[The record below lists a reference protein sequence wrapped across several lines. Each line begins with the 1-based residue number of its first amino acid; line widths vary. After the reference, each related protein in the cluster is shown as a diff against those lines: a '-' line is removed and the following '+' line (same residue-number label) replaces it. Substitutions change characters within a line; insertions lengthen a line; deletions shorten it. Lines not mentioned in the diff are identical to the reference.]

1 MLGEIIKKISSGEI
15 SGKMA
20 KIVFEEMTKSFKSAD
35 EIIKEKGLV
44 QISDD
49 SAIAKV
55 IDEVLAASADNV
67 AKYKSGK
74 TNVFGFFVGQVMK
87 ATKGQ
92 ANPELVNKLLKEKL
106 DG

>member
-1 MLGEIIKKISSGEI
+1 
-15 SGKMA
+15 MA
-20 KIVFEEMTKSFKSAD
+20 KIVFEEMTISGRSAAD
-35 EIIKEKGLV
+35 IIKEKGLV

-49 SAIAKV
+49 NAILKI
-55 IDEVLAASADNV
+55 IDEVLASSPDNV
-67 AKYKSGK
+67 AKYRSGK

-92 ANPELVNKLLKEKL
+92 ANPELVNKLLKERL